1 MARFCVAIASIAVAA
16 DALSLL
22 QTGLEKDSLEKDIPF
37 NKIMKKE
44 STVYKDSLSQ
54 VGSLQQQLSAVN
66 AQNMAEAEEE
76 KGVYDE
82 QLQEIKHNVTA
93 QERKNAAVV
102 RDIKALDV
110 EIAGLRATIDPLT
123 EHSRVMREELLSIQ
137 SNIGLVQE
145 FLTSSLEK
153 TDQNVSMSADL
164 QVITELENEDFVQ
177 KHALAHQKSLDMI
190 NKKTTTKKVL
200 PKKLAKK
207 IALLQTKFEKHDKK
221 HVKAAEKEKGAD
233 AKGILTTLASHL
245 QEMIEEQAAAQAAM
259 KVAFEEEYSNHTAK
273 LDKLAEDYISLNA
286 TRATKTDR
294 IAKLK
299 VAVSHLQK
307 TSKSLTKRR
316 ESLVNFGNKLAARPD
331 PMQLLQEKKAAAAAT
346 THGGKNAS
354 LLETQ
359 PAKSTGSWLSKNLLR

>member
-1 MARFCVAIASIAVAA
+1 MARFCVAIASIAVAS

-22 QTGLEKDSLEKDIPF
+22 QTSAEKDIPF
-37 NKIMKKE
+37 NQIMKKE
-44 STVYKDSLSQ
+44 STVFKDSMSE
-54 VGSLQQQLSAVN
+54 VGALQQQLAAVN
-66 AQNMAEAEEE
+66 GQNTEEAEEE
-76 KGVYDE
+76 KRAYDE

-123 EHSRVMREELLSIQ
+123 EHSRVMREELVAIQ

-153 TDQNVSMSADL
+153 TGESASMSPEL
-164 QVITELENEDFVQ
+164 QVITELENEDLAQ
-177 KHALAHQKSLDMI
+177 KSASAHQKSLDMI

-207 IALLQTKFEKHDKK
+207 IALLQTKFEKHGKK
-221 HVKAAEKEKGAD
+221 HVEKAAEKERGAD

-245 QEMIEEQAAAQAAM
+245 QEMIEEQASAQAAM

-273 LDKLAEDYISLNA
+273 LDKLAEELISLNA
-286 TRATKTDR
+286 TRVAKTER

-299 VAVSHLQK
+299 VAISHLQK
-307 TSKSLTKRR
+307 NSKSLTKRR
-316 ESLVNFGNKLAARPD
+316 ESLVSFGQKLAARPD
-331 PMQLLQEKKAAAAAT
+331 PVQLLQEQKAAAATKAQ
-346 THGGKNAS
+346 GGKDAS
-354 LLETQ
+354 LLATQ
-359 PAKSTGSWLSKNLLR
+359 PAKATGSWLSKGLLR